1 MKKQLL
7 LALLVAAGGYAVSAG
22 AQARVVPTPASVI
35 GWEPGD
41 DRKIADSGQIATY
54 FKALAEAAPDRI
66 QVVQIGTSVEK
77 RPLLMAIISG
87 EENLRNLA
95 RYREIA
101 RALAMGR
108 VGPAEVRT
116 LAREGRAILLVD
128 HAIHGTEPASGDS
141 SLLLAHRLVTGDDD
155 DVRAIRENA
164 IVLLTPCINP
174 DGRDRFLAWYRK
186 NVGTRFETA
195 TLPYLDNPYVGHE
208 NNRDMFMLATPE
220 MQALAKVLWH
230 DWHPQAVLDLHQ
242 GVPYPARIFM
252 PPFQEPFN
260 PNIPSLTARSVS
272 AIGSAMAVRFEQEG
286 KPGAISRATYT
297 SWMNGPVD
305 ASSTLH
311 NQVGVLVEVQ
321 QRPATW
327 ATPGDLSPDEIPK
340 VFSGLAIPTGVTP
353 AMPSVVY
360 PNPWKGGRWT
370 YRDQVEYTLTSSI
383 AFLEIGAR
391 LKQQWLTN
399 VWQVARDNIERGKKG
414 QPFAYVLPAEQW
426 DAGQAVE
433 LVNALKRAAI
443 EVHRA
448 TAPFKARGTTYP
460 AGSYIAYAGQAFR
473 NALVDVMEPQH
484 HPDLRLYP
492 GGPPIPPY
500 DQSAWTLPMAMGV
513 RAVRFDD
520 PFDAAAVLEPGPAVR
535 KGQVTGGGPAYLF
548 STQEND
554 GFKALNRLWAAGATV
569 SRATAP
575 LNVSGGTWP
584 AGTFVVRS
592 DPTTL
597 RPVAESTGV
606 SFVGIGRQSVTT
618 ATVKR
623 PRLGVYQSYVVSTHN
638 PDEGW
643 TRWVLE
649 AHGFEYT
656 TLKDLDIRSGD
667 LTRFDTIVLPDQQHA
682 DDILNGFPVDKM
694 RPEYAG
700 GVGAEGAANLKRF
713 VERGGTLVALSEAS
727 TFAIAQLGLPVRN
740 AVEKVPPSALLV
752 PGSLLRASVDNTH
765 ALAYGMPPEA
775 AVMYYRRHARNQLAF
790 AIAQPGS
797 DGDVG
802 ATAVSVPVRF
812 ADANV
817 LMSGWG
823 LGVDQHLAG
832 TPAVVQV
839 SLGSGRAILVNFRPQ
854 FRNQARGTFKVL
866 FNALLAGSTSTA
878 TTSTAR

>member
-1 MKKQLL
+1 MKEQLL

-22 AQARVVPTPASVI
+22 SPARVVPTPASII

-41 DRKIADSGQIATY
+41 DRKIADSAQITTY
-54 FKALAEAAPDRI
+54 FRALAAAAPDRI
-66 QVVQIGTSVEK
+66 QVLQIGTSVEQ
-77 RPLLMAIISG
+77 RPLVMAIISS
-87 EENLRNLA
+87 EENLRNLT

-101 RALAMGR
+101 RSLAMGQ
-108 VGPAEVRT
+108 VSPAEARA

-128 HAIHGTEPASGDS
+128 HAIHGSEPASGDS

-186 NVGTRFETA
+186 NIGTPFETA

-220 MQALAKVLWH
+220 MQTLARVLWH

-242 GVPYPARIFM
+242 GVPYPARIFI

-260 PNIPSLTARSVS
+260 PNIPSLTARGVS

-305 ASSTLH
+305 ASSSLH

-327 ATPGDLSPDEIPK
+327 ATPGEVAPDEIPK
-340 VFSGLAIPTGVTP
+340 AFSGLAVPVGVTP
-353 AMPSVVY
+353 TIPSVVY
-360 PNPWKGGRWT
+360 PNPWRGGRWT
-370 YRDQVEYTLTSSI
+370 YRDQVDYTLTSSI
-383 AFLEIGAR
+383 AFLDIGAR

-399 VWQVARDNIERGKKG
+399 VWQIAHDNIERGKKG
-414 QPFAYVLPAEQW
+414 SPFAYVLPAEQW
-426 DAGQAVE
+426 DAGQALE
-433 LVNALKRAAI
+433 LVNALKRGAI

-448 TAPFKARGTTYP
+448 TAPFKAGGTTYP
-460 AGSYIAYAGQAFR
+460 AGSYIAFAGQAFR
-473 NALVDVMEPQH
+473 SALVDVMEPQH

-492 GGPPIPPY
+492 GGPPVPPY
-500 DQSAWTLPMAMGV
+500 DQSAWTLPLAMGV
-513 RAVRFDD
+513 RAVRVDD
-520 PFDAAAVLEPGPAVR
+520 PFDAAAVLEAGPASR
-535 KGQVTGGGPAYLF
+535 SGKVTGAGPTYLF

-554 GFKALNRLWAAGATV
+554 SFKALNRLWAAGATV
-569 SRATAP
+569 LRAMGP
-575 LNVSGGTWP
+575 LNVNGSTWP
-584 AGTFVVRS
+584 AGTFVVRADQS
-592 DPTTL
+592 TL
-597 RPVAESTGV
+597 RPIAESTGV
-606 SFVGIGRQSVTT
+606 SFVAIGRQTVTA
-618 ATVKR
+618 ATLQR
-623 PRLGVYQSYVVSTHN
+623 PRVGVYQSYVVSTHN

-649 AHGFEYT
+649 AHGFEYA
-656 TLKDLDIRSGD
+656 TLKDQDIRSGD
-667 LTRFDTIVLPDQQHA
+667 LTRLDTIVLPDQQHA
-682 DDILNGFPVDKM
+682 DDILNGYAAERM
-694 RPEYAG
+694 RPEYVG

-713 VERGGTLVALSEAS
+713 VEGGGTLVALSEAS

-740 AVEKVPPSALLV
+740 AVEQVPSSALLV
-752 PGSLLRASVDNTH
+752 PGSLLRASFDNKH
-765 ALAYGMPPEA
+765 PLAYGMPPEA

-797 DGDVG
+797 TGG
-802 ATAVSVPVRF
+802 AGAAAVSVPVRF
-812 ADANV
+812 ADTNV

-823 LGVDQHLAG
+823 LGLDEHLAG

-866 FNALLAGSTSTA
+866 FNAMLAGSTSMA
-878 TTSTAR
+878 KKSTAR